1 MIYIPAHINSEKFE
15 RLRSSKY
22 TPSVSLSLDSSLREG
37 AGNGCGERVPFIGVL
52 AKPWGCGR
60 FSSPLRNSDFFTV
73 YVHRGTLPQSRF
85 ARQLPQGGSRERLRG
100 AGAIHRGTCETGRVR
115 AIFIA
120 PTKLR
125 RFWISPFI
133 GGRGGAEQNP
143 LAGGF
148 GGGSYCTLWQRMAQ
162 RVWPL
167 VLQVKRVRSQSP
179 WSMVSTSLGPTV
191 SMEVTA

>member
-37 AGNGCGERVPFIGVL
+37 AGNGCGELIPFIGVL

-73 YVHRGTLPQSRF
+73 YVHRTTLPQSRIRST
-85 ARQLPQGGSRERLRG
+85 APSGREPGG
-100 AGAIHRGTCETGRVR
+100 
-115 AIFIA
+115 
-120 PTKLR
+120 
-125 RFWISPFI
+125 
-133 GGRGGAEQNP
+133 GGAAHPP
-143 LAGGF
+143 LWGF
-148 GGGSYCTLWQRMAQ
+148 GGDLIVPSGWQ

-167 VLQVKRVRSQSP
+167 VLQVWNRRGTETRQSWNLQLVQAKTHRPKPAPLPPFSVTVPLYSQP
-179 WSMVSTSLGPTV
+179 GAKTRCLCAWLVCLF
-191 SMEVTA
+191 